1 MFCPQCGA
9 ELVDDVCPKCT
20 AENSEAQSEP
30 EYAEA
35 QSEPEYT
42 ETTST
47 TENAETTSEPE
58 VEVQPPKK
66 MDLTLAIVCLATGI
80 ASLVWG
86 FIPSPL
92 PLAIP
97 AAIAALITGYF
108 FKKKYGVSH
117 PMVTAGY
124 VCAII
129 KLGFWAVVAVISILT
144 VVIPTVLSIIGA
156 ILALIFYAIYMIIYL
171 VIMVVG
177 FGFMFV

>member
-1 MFCPQCGA
+1 MKGEKIMFCSQCGA

-47 TENAETTSEPE
+47 TENAETTSEPK

-66 MDLTLAIVCLATGI
+66 MDLTLAIVCLATGV

-86 FIPSPL
+86 FIPIPL

-97 AAIAALITGYF
+97 AAIAALITGYL

-117 PMVTAGY
+117 SMVTAGS

-129 KLGFWAVVAVISILT
+129 KLVISVFT
-144 VVIPTVLSIIGA
+144 VVIPTVLSIIGT
-156 ILALIFYAIYMIIYL
+156 ILAIIFYAIYMIIYL
-171 VIMVVG
+171 AIMLVG
-177 FGFMFV
+177 LGFMVA